1 MASSKLRKVF
11 ANPYIVFHYAAS
23 RINLKWLP
31 DLTYLKLMY
40 RARTGEKLNMDEPVT
55 FNEKIQWL
63 KVYDRNPL
71 YPQLVDKYEVR
82 NYISSKIGEDYLIPL
97 IGVYNHVD
105 EIDFGTLP
113 DSFVLK
119 CTHDSGGVVICK
131 DKGSF
136 DLHAAKEKLE
146 RHMAINYYWTKREW
160 PYKYVTPKIVCEKY
174 MVDES
179 GLELKDYKIFCFQG
193 VPKMIQV
200 DFDRFQGHKRNLYT
214 PAWQY
219 IAASIE
225 YPTDP
230 DKKINKP
237 QQLDQMLDL
246 AGALSNGFPHVR
258 VDFYSINERVYFG
271 ELTFHHGSG
280 IEKFE
285 PGSLEVRMGEW
296 IKIPPDS
303 P

>member
-23 RINLKWLP
+23 RINLKWIP
-31 DLTYLKLMY
+31 DVAYLKLMY

-131 DKGSF
+131 DKESF

-160 PYKYVTPKIVCEKY
+160 PYKDVTPKIVCEKY

-179 GLELKDYKIFCFQG
+179 GLELKDYKIFCFHG

-214 PAWQY
+214 PEWQY
-219 IAASIE
+219 IEASIE
-225 YPTDP
+225 YPANP
-230 DKKINKP
+230 DKTVKKP
-237 QQLDQMLDL
+237 RQLDKMLNL
-246 AGALSNGFPHVR
+246 ARVLSHGFPHVR
-258 VDFYSINERVYFG
+258 VDFYSINDQLYFG
-271 ELTFHHGSG
+271 ELTLHHGSG

-285 PGSLEVRMGEW
+285 PSSLGVKMGTW